1 MKYLKTMLKKKS
13 HQLKQIQDQRVFFQ
27 RPKNKK
33 ILELQESYILCTLA
47 PKSGGGGGGLVA
59 LCPQSSSGT

>member
-1 MKYLKTMLKKKS
+1 MKYLKTMLKKKITS
-13 HQLKQIQDQRVFFQ
+13 IKTGS
-27 RPKNKK
+27 RPMSIFPKTKNKK